1 MAQCDSRTSGA
12 DDPLGDGGA
21 VVVSKGTPTRHLV
34 TAAWI
39 LFSAMVVVLL
49 GATALRMRDTTAGGK
64 LAGAIVAGERP
75 VAPELPAT
83 RLATTGT
90 PVDETDWY
98 PGLPSWYGTRNGRQ
112 LAAGDNEVLV
122 VNWWASWCGPCREEA
137 PHLLAIADAYRGRAT
152 IVGVNAGME
161 DLESDARAFVEE
173 FDLDFPIV
181 RADRSDKDAWGVR
194 GYPETFVV
202 GRDARISARIA
213 GQIDPEQL
221 RSLMDEALDAEAPV
235 S

>member
-1 MAQCDSRTSGA
+1 MRDGSTVI
-12 DDPLGDGGA
+12 DGDGKATRYLATAGWLLLSA
-21 VVVSKGTPTRHLV
+21 TLLVV
-34 TAAWI
+34 
-39 LFSAMVVVLL
+39 L
-49 GATALRMRDTTAGGK
+49 GATASRMRDTTAGGK

-75 VAPELPAT
+75 VAPELPST
-83 RLATTGT
+83 RLAATPT
-90 PVDETDWY
+90 PVDDSDWY
-98 PGLPSWYGTRNGRQ
+98 PGLPSWYGASSGRQ
-112 LAAGDNEVLV
+112 LAADDNEVLV

-137 PHLLAIADAYRGRAT
+137 PHF
-152 IVGVNAGME
+152 E
-161 DLESDARAFVEE
+161 
-173 FDLDFPIV
+173 LDFPIV

-221 RSLMDEALDAEAPV
+221 RSFIDDALGAATPA